1 MALGDKINVTTS
13 HGRARVLSIT
23 GILDFGN
30 KGANQRS
37 TFVPLR
43 TAQSLLGDIGGVAT
57 LDVAVAD
64 VYAAETLAQEISVSN
79 NVIADSWIKTNA
91 QFFTAIHAQN
101 LTNTVIRIF
110 VGLSVA
116 FGIAA
121 VLVVSVIQRSHDIG
135 ILRTM
140 GTSRGQIMRIF
151 LLQGGILGFL
161 GSLIGSAIG
170 AGALVYWHS
179 FARQAD
185 GSELFPLVIEGQLFL
200 MTALLA
206 TLTGLLA
213 AMAPALRAANLD
225 PAVAIR
231 G

>member
-1 MALGDKINVTTS
+1 M
-13 HGRARVLSIT
+13 
-23 GILDFGN
+23 
-30 KGANQRS
+30 
-37 TFVPLR
+37 
-43 TAQSLLGDIGGVAT
+43 
-57 LDVAVAD
+57 
-64 VYAAETLAQEISVSN
+64 
-79 NVIADSWIKTNA
+79 
-91 QFFTAIHAQN
+91 
-101 LTNTVIRIF
+101 
-110 VGLSVA
+110 
-116 FGIAA
+116 
-121 VLVVSVIQRSHDIG
+121 
-135 ILRTM
+135 
-140 GTSRGQIMRIF
+140 
-151 LLQGGILGFL
+151 LGFL

-185 GSELFPLVIEGQLFL
+185 GSELFPLVIESQLFL